1 MRPLRLAA
9 ASAALIL
16 VLPAAEAAAQFATPR
31 LPRGTAPMAEP
42 PREAPPGLP
51 GLTGRRDPA
60 PIPADPDQNLAPN
73 EALFDAINRGDL
85 PAARDAVS
93 RGADVDSRNVLG
105 LTPLESAVDQGRTQI
120 MFYLLSVRGAARGGS
135 GPPPDAAAAAPPANA
150 RGAAARRTPPPE
162 PARVA
167 AAAATEAP
175 AAPPTPRLWAGDGGA
190 AIPDIGFLGF
200 DAGRP
205 VGVAPPPPERGG
217 TRQAGGGAARGG
229 RG

>member
-9 ASAALIL
+9 FAPAAL
-16 VLPAAEAAAQFATPR
+16 VLLLPLAEARAQFATPR
-31 LPRGTAPMAEP
+31 LPRAAPAAPEA

-60 PIPADPDQNLAPN
+60 PIPPEPDQNLAPN

-85 PAARDAVS
+85 PAAREAVS
-93 RGADVDSRNVLG
+93 RGADVEARNVLG
-105 LTPLESAVDQGRTQI
+105 LTPLESAVDQGRTTI
-120 MFYLLSVRGAARGGS
+120 MFYLLSVRGTARGGS
-135 GPPPDAAAAAPPANA
+135 GPPPGAEAPAPPANA
-150 RGAAARRTPPPE
+150 RNARRPPPPE
-162 PARVA
+162 PARA
-167 AAAATEAP
+167 APVEVAP
-175 AAPPTPRLWAGDGGA
+175 AVLTPKLWAGDGGA

-205 VGVAPPPPERGG
+205 VGVAPLPAER
-217 TRQAGGGAARGG
+217 RAAPIRG